1 MPPAA
6 TMATR
11 KKDNIMI
18 AQRPNFE
25 YDLEDRQEETLDP
38 VRLEHN
44 NSVATPHDRYHL
56 LMAFSGDN
64 LPIGPMVGFMPRS
77 RARDAAVR
85 YMEQRRRLAPDGCPH
100 VHGGRGVPSRGRE
113 GAARERYNC
122 ASVAPRRFLND

>member
-6 TMATR
+6 TMATM

-85 YMEQRRRLAPDGCPH
+85 YMEQRRRSRA
-100 VHGGRGVPSRGRE
+100 GRLSACTRRKGRTLT
-113 GAARERYNC
+113 R
-122 ASVAPRRFLND
+122 PRRRRTRTV